1 MCSLFKIA
9 QLSTKEREVALRS
22 RIVRA
27 RPSLPAHVT
36 LTPNYHYLNS
46 ALLAVEL
53 ADHMCLTIDLR
64 YYQAA
69 YDDLDFMC
77 WQLAVLLRSGKVI

>member
-1 MCSLFKIA
+1 
-9 QLSTKEREVALRS
+9 
-22 RIVRA
+22 VRA

-53 ADHMCLTIDLR
+53 ADHVCLTIDLR

-69 YDDLDFMC
+69 FDDLDFMC
-77 WQLAVLLRSGKVI
+77 WQLAVLLRSGKIIETLKVRFGREASQYCALL